1 MLLKDGWHCFLLT
14 GQLEKGS
21 MIRYINGKHFLM
33 IFRDSATLLA
43 ALETKRKRKLRA
55 EQTLLGLLLETRKKI
70 IL

>member
-1 MLLKDGWHCFLLT
+1 
-14 GQLEKGS
+14 
-21 MIRYINGKHFLM
+21 M

-55 EQTLLGLLLETRKKI
+55 EQTLLGLLLGTRKKV